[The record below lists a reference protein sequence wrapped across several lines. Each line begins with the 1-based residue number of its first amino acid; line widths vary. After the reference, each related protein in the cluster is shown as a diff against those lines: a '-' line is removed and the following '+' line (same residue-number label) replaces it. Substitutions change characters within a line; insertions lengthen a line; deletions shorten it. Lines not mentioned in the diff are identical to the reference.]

1 MVEPLTLAL
10 TSRTDIS
17 PITSHDQWPAVFLWG
32 FCYCFPLKCLCTLHS
47 LASNES
53 SDCNIFSGATQSSVK
68 SSYCVTNFPVQGGI
82 AVDCVPLLR
91 MWFSGLI
98 QYKQREL
105 EGGSLVVELSLVQP
119 RTWFVRE
126 RYQTAGL
133 KFFTW
138 QKQLFVY
145 ILCSVLIC
153 QKPTFWQ
160 FQGCQ
165 ESWKSKWTKNS
176 LCSESQLM

>member
-1 MVEPLTLAL
+1 MLHCQCHKTYYCISFLSIHITDNYPLASAHLIPNSQEHSEKWYWSLSPWHAHQGQ
-10 TSRTDIS
+10 TSLPSHPMIS
-17 PITSHDQWPAVFLWG
+17 GLLFFYGV
-32 FCYCFPLKCLCTLHS
+32 FCYCFPLKCLCSLHG

-68 SSYCVTNFPVQGGI
+68 SSDCVTNFPVQGGI

-105 EGGSLVVELSLVQP
+105 EGGSLVVQLSLAQP

-133 KFFTW
+133 KFFT
-138 QKQLFVY
+138 
-145 ILCSVLIC
+145 
-153 QKPTFWQ
+153 
-160 FQGCQ
+160 
-165 ESWKSKWTKNS
+165 
-176 LCSESQLM
+176 